1 VRQFAHKGFRIEQL
15 STEAKLLYSAFLVFS
30 LAAMVVSVLYYGS
43 LTDNRPLDGAREYYA
58 GELVP
63 SASGEVESPA
73 PNEEG
78 GGPSFDLP
86 DEMLEDD
93 EPSGAL
99 IVQMSYRKLLE
110 VTHFHLFTIPIFL
123 LVITHIFM
131 LCAIRPSIKFAMIA
145 SGIVSSAIHM
155 AAPWIIYAGGGG
167 WAWLMPVTGT
177 WMTVTILILTM
188 WPAVAMWRRAKPV
201 AAKA

>member
-58 GELVP
+58 GEHTPAAVDSP
-63 SASGEVESPA
+63 EPIAESD
-73 PNEEG
+73 
-78 GGPSFDLP
+78 GPSFDLP

-99 IVQMSYRKLLE
+99 IVSMSYRKLLE

-131 LCAIRPSIKFAMIA
+131 LCAIRPSVKFAMIA

-188 WPAVAMWRRAKPV
+188 WPAVAMWRTHKP
-201 AAKA
+201 APAKA